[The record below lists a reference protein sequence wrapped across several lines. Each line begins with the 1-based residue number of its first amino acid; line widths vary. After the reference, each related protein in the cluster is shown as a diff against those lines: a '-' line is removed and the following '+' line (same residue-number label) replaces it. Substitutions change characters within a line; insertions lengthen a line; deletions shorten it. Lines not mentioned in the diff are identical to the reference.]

1 MRRRIGQIT
10 IGDINKPVWVDIWK
24 DNNENP
30 YVILTFNVKE
40 YHYAHESYVHK
51 YAEALGFRSRYI
63 YSRYGSYVKFNL
75 SLPLDNA
82 QVYLEILVNVTT
94 CSLHP
99 GARSL
104 RPLPAPSKHI
114 LRYKADK
121 GCSVVLF
128 QNLS

>member
-82 QVYLEILVNVTT
+82 QVYLDSLVNVTERLKNQT
-94 CSLHP
+94 EKKLEFKIEKNMDWVISE
-99 GARSL
+99 
-104 RPLPAPSKHI
+104 KMF
-114 LRYKADK
+114 ADWIT
-121 GCSVVLF
+121 GDGYGY
-128 QNLS
+128 